1 MKPRF
6 LLDEN
11 VELAVQR
18 QLRRRSLTIEVL
30 AVGDLGAPPLRSADP
45 AILQWVESSGH
56 ILVTWDRRTMPGHIA
71 DHYNAG
77 GGLPGV
83 LLIRHGA
90 TLGEI
95 VESLYLIWSAAEGE
109 EYQDIIQYIP

>member
-18 QLRRRSLTIEVL
+18 QLRRKNDPIEVL
-30 AVGDLGAPPLRSADP
+30 TVGNLDAPPLRSSDP
-45 AILQWVESSGH
+45 AILNWIESSGH
-56 ILVTWDRRTMPGHIA
+56 ILVTWDRRTMPSHIA

-77 GGLPGV
+77 RRLPGV
-83 LLIRHGA
+83 LLIRHGSTIGDIIEA
-90 TLGEI
+90 LH
-95 VESLYLIWSAAEGE
+95 LIWLAADSE
-109 EYQDIIQYIP
+109 EYQDTVQYIP

>member
-18 QLRRRSLTIEVL
+18 QLRRRDNLIEVL
-30 AVGDLGAPPLRSADP
+30 AVGNPGVPPFGSTDP
-45 AILQWVESSGH
+45 AILQWIESSGH
-56 ILVTWDRRTMPGHIA
+56 ILVTWDRRTMPNHIA

-77 GGLPGV
+77 GRLPSV
-83 LLIRHGA
+83 LLIRHGSS
-90 TLGEI
+90 LGQI
-95 VESLYLIWSAAEGE
+95 VAALHLIWAAAEAE
-109 EYQDIIQYIP
+109 EYEDTVQFIP